1 MKRVLFTLITCAVA
15 LAAAGQ
21 EKQTRREDGRFQLPP
36 SPDVTFLLPSQ
47 VTSDS
52 GGRDGRFVVAPN
64 YAQTPSGVRL
74 YRYKTEADFPR
85 PNDYYNGRPITVP
98 EDGTGVVPRSD
109 YAFATY
115 LSNTRG
121 GGYFTGPDGN
131 QVAKERE
138 QWITRHSYIDPVTN
152 NELMVDDPYL
162 YGDGDYYLEWIRQT
176 QGYRSCF
183 TFYAAYCDMYGFDF
197 NELPGLWVQ
206 VYPSCDLKLSTQY
219 FSRVFYRYSRYR
231 TSEDVPAGAQE
242 WEPAEVPQTLNPLRL
257 NKPGEVVS
265 EIQFELGPREDALS
279 VSFTNSIINPAVSS
293 TGGATIP
300 SLPAGRT
307 EVVVKTSECNGAI
320 PNIPF
325 TLESAPNAG
334 SGGHV
339 HLNSGNT
346 TPPAGAFT
354 NAPATVSGQTDSNGE
369 RRFTVTAGTFGG
381 ATTYTASTNNIG
393 LTSTPIPVTSRPASL
408 YTGVILR
415 DYVPHPLVLQTYVKL
430 TGHRDSVCGGET
442 VTDPV
447 TGAQSTIYHCDNH
460 RDQSHYG
467 RPELHAFIELA
478 ASLYNE
484 DTTIPAANKGR
495 LGINDM
501 STPLGGKFDIRGN
514 WGGSHASHRLGV
526 DVDVDRSVFDA
537 AGNYSGTLRVA
548 KLTEIIRRELKGKKV
563 PEVPVHYRLN
573 DALID
578 EIINDIRCDTCSFST
593 VKETEQ

>member
-1 MKRVLFTLITCAVA
+1 MKRVLFTLMAYAVA
-15 LAAAGQ
+15 FAAAGQ
-21 EKQTRREDGRFQLPP
+21 ETHIPPREGGFQLPSAP
-36 SPDVTFLLPSQ
+36 NVTFLLPPPSA
-47 VTSDS
+47 S
-52 GGRDGRFVVAPN
+52 GSSGRDGRFAVAPN
-64 YAQTPSGVRL
+64 YAQTESRVFL

-115 LSNTRG
+115 LSNTHG

-131 QVAKERE
+131 LVPKERE
-138 QWITRHSYIDPVTN
+138 QWIVRHSYIDPVTN
-152 NELMVDDPYL
+152 NELEVDDPNV
-162 YGDGDYYLEWIRQT
+162 YGDGDYYLEWIRRT
-176 QGYRSCF
+176 ERNRSCF

-197 NELPGLWVQ
+197 DELPGLWVQ
-206 VYPSCDLKLSTQY
+206 VYPSCNIKLSTQY
-219 FSRVFYRYSRYR
+219 FSRVFYRYSKYR
-231 TSEDVPAGAQE
+231 TTEEVPAGAQE

-257 NKPGEVVS
+257 NKPGELVS
-265 EIQFELGPREDALS
+265 EIQFTLGPREDALS
-279 VSFTNSIINPAVSS
+279 VSFTNSIINPAVPS
-293 TGGATIP
+293 TGGSEIP

-307 EVVVKTSECNGAI
+307 EVVVRSSECNGPI
-320 PNIPF
+320 PNVPF
-325 TLESAPNAG
+325 TLTSEPTPG

-339 HLNSGNT
+339 HLISGNV

-354 NAPATVSGQTDSNGE
+354 NAPASVSGQTDSNGE

-381 ATTYTASTNNIG
+381 ATTYSASTDNIG
-393 LTSTPIPVTSRPASL
+393 LTATPIPVTSRPASL

-415 DYVPHPLVLQTYVKL
+415 DYVPHPLVLQSYVKL
-430 TGHRDSVCGGET
+430 TGHRTSVCGGET

-447 TGAQSTIYHCDNH
+447 TGTESTIYHCDNH
-460 RDQSHYG
+460 KDVSHYG
-467 RPELHAFIELA
+467 RPELHSFIELA

-484 DTTIPAANKGR
+484 DATIPAANKGR

-537 AGNYSGTLRVA
+537 AGNYKGPLRVA
-548 KLTEIIRRELKGKKV
+548 KMTAIVENELQGRRV
-563 PEVPVHYRLN
+563 PETPVHYRLN

-578 EIINDIRCDTCSFST
+578 EIIRDLRCDTCSFST